1 MLPQPSVA
9 VIMNVRVISHGDPES
24 TWDTLVLSTEQL
36 SVAATN
42 AFTLASVGKVAGL
55 QPKLLLVGL
64 AIITGALVS
73 VVQAMV
79 CMHDAVL
86 P

>member
-1 MLPQPSVA
+1 MVK
-9 VIMNVRVISHGDPES
+9 VRIMSHGEPES

-36 SVAATN
+36 SVADTK

-64 AIITGALVS
+64 AVITGALVS
-73 VVQAMV
+73 VVQQIV
-79 CMHDAVL
+79 CMHEAVL